1 MASLR
6 RLFFR
11 LLNATRPRRA
21 EPDLDRE
28 LAAHLRLLEDEYRRR
43 GLSADDAKY
52 AARRSFG
59 SVELTKQLHRDARS
73 FLFLDHLLR
82 DLRYAARALRRA
94 PAFTMT
100 VIATL
105 AIGFGMNTAVFSL
118 ADASLI
124 DPLPFPDPDRLV
136 TVHEVVPLIG
146 QRPIRLTA
154 PDLLDY
160 EEQTYAFTALGGWTP
175 QMFELS
181 GARESV
187 RVQAVRATAS
197 LFAVL
202 PATPAR
208 GRIFTRD
215 EEHDGARVCVI
226 GDGLWRRW
234 FGADPTAIGR
244 SLDLDRVPWTVIG
257 IMPREFEF
265 PLRGA
270 ETAFATDLWVPMSLT
285 PRERA
290 ARQDNWS
297 DNGVARMKPGIGIRE
312 ASADVNLV
320 ARRIATDLGRQAI
333 AFGALVR
340 PMADPI
346 SSAIRP
352 LVLVLLGAVVCV
364 LLVACLNV
372 TNLLLARGAHREGEI
387 AIRLALG
394 ATRAR
399 LLTQLV
405 TETLF
410 MGSLAALAGGVLAWW
425 STRALARVVPTR
437 FAVLAQ
443 ATVNWRVVLFAVI
456 ITVAGSVIVGVVP
469 GLAAI
474 GPART
479 GAGRSAVSRST
490 NQHTRVRATL
500 TVVEVALALV
510 LLIGA
515 GLLARTFRDLLRT
528 TAGFEP
534 EGAVAGLISLP
545 EHEFP
550 DAASERQ
557 FYRGLLER
565 LYASPGTAFA
575 GVGVTLPLNGRRN
588 EKVLTP
594 EDYTPSPNARFNI
607 VGMTTVGGEY
617 LQAIGATL
625 RRGRYFTADESRY
638 FTPDD
643 RGTAP
648 PVAIVTDSFVRQF
661 WPEQDPIGKRL
672 KWGTE
677 ESRRAWI
684 TVVGVVADVK
694 QDSLDR
700 PAALQVY
707 MPNDQGET
715 SAAVVSRD
723 LRSMFVV
730 VRGRG
735 ATAGL
740 QTELREAVRSLDT
753 RLAVADLQP
762 LAESVSRSAAPQRFN
777 MLLMSG
783 FAAMALVLATIGIY
797 GVVAYS
803 VARRTREIGIRMT
816 LGADPRAV
824 VWMVLRGGLTL
835 AVIGIALGT
844 VAAAALSPALTSL
857 LFGVKP
863 LDPLTFAS
871 VSFLLL
877 VVTALATYV
886 PARRATRVDP
896 SVALRCE

>member
-1 MASLR
+1 MTSLR
-6 RLFFR
+6 RFMLR
-11 LLNATRPRRA
+11 LLNACRPTRA
-21 EPDLDRE
+21 EPDLERE
-28 LAAHLRLLEDEYRRR
+28 LQSHLQQLEDEYRRR

-52 AARRSFG
+52 AAKRSFG
-59 SVELTKQLHRDARS
+59 SVELTKELHRDTRS

-100 VIATL
+100 VVATL
-105 AIGFGMNTAVFSL
+105 AIGFGVNTAVFSL
-118 ADASLI
+118 ADASLV

-160 EEQTYAFTALGGWTP
+160 EEQTHAFTALGGWTP

-202 PATPAR
+202 QVTPAR

-215 EEHDGARVCVI
+215 EERDGAMVCVI

-234 FGADPTAIGR
+234 FGADPTAISR
-244 SLDLDRVPWTVIG
+244 PLDLDRVPCTVIG
-257 IMPREFEF
+257 IMPRAFEF
-265 PLRGA
+265 PLRGT

-297 DNGVARMKPGIGIRE
+297 YNGVARMKPGIGIRE

-320 ARRIATDLGRQAI
+320 AQRIATDLGRQAI
-333 AFGALVR
+333 AFSALVR

-352 LVLVLLGAVVCV
+352 LVLVLLGTVACV

-372 TNLLLARGAHREGEI
+372 TNLLLARGAHREEEI

-425 STRALARVVPTR
+425 STRALSRVVPAR

-443 ATVNWRVVLFAVI
+443 ATVNWRVVSFALS
-456 ITVAGSVIVGVVP
+456 ITVAAAVIVGVVA
-469 GLAAI
+469 GLVAI
-474 GPART
+474 RIART

-490 NQHTRVRATL
+490 SGHTRVRATL
-500 TVVEVALALV
+500 TVVEIALALV

-515 GLLARTFRDLLRT
+515 GLLTRTFRDLLRT

-565 LYASPGTAFA
+565 LYASPVTAFA

-588 EKVLTP
+588 ERVLTP
-594 EDYTPSPNARFNI
+594 DDYTPPPNARFNI

-625 RRGRYFTADESRY
+625 RRGRYFTADEGRY

-648 PVAIVTDSFVRQF
+648 PVAIVTESFVRQF
-661 WPEQDPIGKRL
+661 WPGQDPIGKRL

-723 LRSMFVV
+723 MRSMFVV

-735 ATAGL
+735 ATARL

-753 RLAVADLQP
+753 RLAVAGLEP

-783 FAAMALVLATIGIY
+783 FAAMAMVLATIGIY
-797 GVVAYS
+797 GVVALS
-803 VARRTREIGIRMT
+803 VARRTREIGIRMA
-816 LGADPRAV
+816 LGADPRSV

-857 LFGVKP
+857 LFDVKP

-871 VSFLLL
+871 VAFLLL

>member
-1 MASLR
+1 VRYEPAGASCDVGPNHPHAVLR
-6 RLFFR
+6 GSRDVSLSR
-11 LLNATRPRRA
+11 ASDQLWTADSRGQTIVRGHEEDGGATSCH
-21 EPDLDRE
+21 
-28 LAAHLRLLEDEYRRR
+28 AAGR
-43 GLSADDAKY
+43 
-52 AARRSFG
+52 FG
-59 SVELTKQLHRDARS
+59 EVRVVEHARS

-100 VIATL
+100 VVATL
-105 AIGFGMNTAVFSL
+105 AIGFGVNTAVFSL
-118 ADASLI
+118 ADASLV

-160 EEQTYAFTALGGWTP
+160 EERTHAFTALGGRTP

-202 PATPAR
+202 QGTPAR

-215 EEHDGARVCVI
+215 EERDGAMVCVI

-234 FGADPTAIGR
+234 FGADPTAVGGT
-244 SLDLDRVPWTVIG
+244 LNMDRVPYTVIG

-265 PLRGA
+265 PLRGT

-285 PRERA
+285 PKERA

-297 DNGVARMKPGIGIRE
+297 YNGVARMKPGIGIRE

-320 ARRIATDLGRQAI
+320 AQRIATDLGRQAI
-333 AFGALVR
+333 AFNALVR

-352 LVLVLLGAVVCV
+352 LVLVLLGAVACV
-364 LLVACLNV
+364 LLVACPNV
-372 TNLLLARGAHREGEI
+372 NLLLARGAHREGEI

-425 STRALARVVPTR
+425 SIRALSRVVPAR

-443 ATVNWRVVLFAVI
+443 ATVNWRVVSFAGI
-456 ITVAGSVIVGVVP
+456 ITVAAAVIVGVVP

-474 GPART
+474 RFART

-490 NQHTRVRATL
+490 TGHTRIRSTL
-500 TVVEVALALV
+500 TVVEIALALV

-528 TAGFEP
+528 TAGFEA

-550 DAASERQ
+550 MLRPSGSSIADSLSGSMPCPAPHSLA
-557 FYRGLLER
+557 L
-565 LYASPGTAFA
+565 A
-575 GVGVTLPLNGRRN
+575 LPCRSTG
-588 EKVLTP
+588 
-594 EDYTPSPNARFNI
+594 
-607 VGMTTVGGEY
+607 
-617 LQAIGATL
+617 GAT
-625 RRGRYFTADESRY
+625 
-638 FTPDD
+638 
-643 RGTAP
+643 
-648 PVAIVTDSFVRQF
+648 
-661 WPEQDPIGKRL
+661 
-672 KWGTE
+672 
-677 ESRRAWI
+677 
-684 TVVGVVADVK
+684 
-694 QDSLDR
+694 
-700 PAALQVY
+700 
-707 MPNDQGET
+707 
-715 SAAVVSRD
+715 SA
-723 LRSMFVV
+723 
-730 VRGRG
+730 
-735 ATAGL
+735 
-740 QTELREAVRSLDT
+740 
-753 RLAVADLQP
+753 
-762 LAESVSRSAAPQRFN
+762 
-777 MLLMSG
+777 
-783 FAAMALVLATIGIY
+783 
-797 GVVAYS
+797 
-803 VARRTREIGIRMT
+803 
-816 LGADPRAV
+816 
-824 VWMVLRGGLTL
+824 
-835 AVIGIALGT
+835 
-844 VAAAALSPALTSL
+844 
-857 LFGVKP
+857 
-863 LDPLTFAS
+863 
-871 VSFLLL
+871 
-877 VVTALATYV
+877 
-886 PARRATRVDP
+886 
-896 SVALRCE
+896 C